1 MSSENRAEKH
11 ERFVRSQR
19 DAQVKQVI
27 KNYERSS
34 CTWGSLE
41 WKVLRDTLRNHDRP
55 VRCGEY
61 LWMYSRG
68 DDDVLRLRADTT
80 RRTG

>member
-1 MSSENRAEKH
+1 MSSENQAEKR
-11 ERFVRSQR
+11 EYFARSRNESQI
-19 DAQVKQVI
+19 KQVI

-55 VRCGEY
+55 VRYGGY

-68 DDDVLRLRADTT
+68 DDDVLRLRADMI